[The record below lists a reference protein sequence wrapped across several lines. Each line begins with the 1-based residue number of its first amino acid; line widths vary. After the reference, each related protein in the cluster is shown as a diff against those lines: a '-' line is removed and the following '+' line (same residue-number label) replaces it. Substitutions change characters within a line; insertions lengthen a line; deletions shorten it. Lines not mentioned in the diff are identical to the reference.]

1 MKWMNEWNHIF
12 YRITMCI
19 LHLSTCIKYIILKK
33 DLNSTYIAY
42 SYLPNSVQ
50 FWVPNSVHFTFFTF
64 PEQMSLF
71 MCHNLICFRKV
82 MGWGLCYLFL
92 TVGSLLETLKYW
104 WQNLKHS
111 IHHFL
116 LKAKPTRQTEAKIL
130 NKDIR
135 IRFQSFGFC
144 SFTFHSIK

>member
-12 YRITMCI
+12 YRIAMCI
-19 LHLSTCIKYIILKK
+19 LHPSTCTKYIKLKK

-71 MCHNLICFRKV
+71 MCHSVICFRKFMV
-82 MGWGLCYLFL
+82 GVCVIFL

-104 WQNLKHS
+104 RQNLKHS

-116 LKAKPTRQTEAKIL
+116 LKAKPTQQTEAKIL